1 MNFQTRM
8 GQATPTDLI
17 LLAAGAFLHWEWC
30 RVRGP
35 RREAFPQIRAPL
47 PKLEPKAGVQLWGMP
62 HLVGLTN

>member
-1 MNFQTRM
+1 M

-47 PKLEPKAGVQLWGMP
+47 PSKCPTLGHASFGGPY
-62 HLVGLTN
+62 